1 MKHSFVPLPSYST
14 NKQENM
20 AKKSLLLMALMM
32 AMLLLSS
39 VRVSAASTPIP
50 LTGGYIDP
58 KEGEEYHRSQAL
70 VPELEIDDYTLFFM
84 TPCDGCVLRLLDENR
99 DVVYS
104 TVIPDSAVSLVL
116 PSYLSGEYEIQIIQG
131 SICFWGYIN
140 L

>member
-1 MKHSFVPLPSYST
+1 
-14 NKQENM
+14 M

-39 VRVSAASTPIP
+39 VRVSAASTSIP

-131 SICFWGYIN
+131 NIYFWGYVE

>member
-1 MKHSFVPLPSYST
+1 
-14 NKQENM
+14 
-20 AKKSLLLMALMM
+20 M
-32 AMLLLSS
+32 AMLSLSS

-50 LTGGYIDP
+50 LTGEYIDP
-58 KEGEEYHRSQAL
+58 NKGQLGGHRSQTI

>member
-1 MKHSFVPLPSYST
+1 
-14 NKQENM
+14 M
-20 AKKSLLLMALMM
+20 AKKSFLLMTLMM
-32 AMLLLSS
+32 AMLSLSS

-50 LTGGYIDP
+50 LTGEYIDP

-116 PSYLSGEYEIQIIQG
+116 PSYLSGDYEIQIIQG
-131 SICFWGYIN
+131 EYYYWGYIN

>member
-1 MKHSFVPLPSYST
+1 
-14 NKQENM
+14 M

-131 SICFWGYIN
+131 NIYFWGYVE

>member
-1 MKHSFVPLPSYST
+1 
-14 NKQENM
+14 M

-50 LTGGYIDP
+50 LTGGHIDP

-99 DVVYS
+99 DVVFS

-131 SICFWGYIN
+131 EYYYWGYIN

>member
-1 MKHSFVPLPSYST
+1 
-14 NKQENM
+14 M
-20 AKKSLLLMALMM
+20 AKEKNLIMALMM
-32 AMLLLSS
+32 AMLPLLS

-84 TPCDGCVLRLLDENR
+84 TPCDGCVLRLLDE
-99 DVVYS
+99 DGAVVYS

-116 PSYLSGEYEIQIIQG
+116 PSYLSGDYEIQIIQG
-131 SICFWGYIN
+131 EYYYWGYIN

>member
-1 MKHSFVPLPSYST
+1 
-14 NKQENM
+14 
-20 AKKSLLLMALMM
+20 MALMM

-131 SICFWGYIN
+131 SLYFWGYVDLCNI
-140 L
+140 

>member
-1 MKHSFVPLPSYST
+1 
-14 NKQENM
+14 M

-50 LTGGYIDP
+50 LTGGHIDP

>member
-1 MKHSFVPLPSYST
+1 
-14 NKQENM
+14 M
-20 AKKSLLLMALMM
+20 AKKSFLLLALTM
-32 AMLLLSS
+32 AMLSLSS

-50 LTGGYIDP
+50 LTGGHIDP

-116 PSYLSGEYEIQIIQG
+116 PSYLSGEYEIQIIKG
-131 SICFWGYIN
+131 DFCFWGYID

>member
-1 MKHSFVPLPSYST
+1 MV
-14 NKQENM
+14 
-20 AKKSLLLMALMM
+20 KKSLLLMALMM

-50 LTGGYIDP
+50 LTGGHIDP